1 LNITALIV
9 CGVKAELSTPANTQQ
24 TLGGKKMFNLKS
36 HESTGTIAKVLCAL
50 SLAVTCAPA
59 WSDDNRPKFEMAVY
73 SDAPQGMKIL
83 SGKYDQAI
91 AKINTK
97 SSSADHLHVKTN
109 LCVAY
114 IKAGDVDAAETVCE
128 EAVVAAKSL
137 NNVRTS
143 SFIGQSAAKARA
155 RYLAIALS
163 NRGVV
168 KAVRGEFEAAK
179 EDFDAA
185 LAQRSGIS
193 SIETNIERLQI
204 ADEESA

>member
-1 LNITALIV
+1 
-9 CGVKAELSTPANTQQ
+9 
-24 TLGGKKMFNLKS
+24 MFNLKS

-50 SLAVTCAPA
+50 SLTVACAPA
-59 WSDDNRPKFEMAVY
+59 WSDVNKPKFEMAVY

-83 SGKYDQAI
+83 NGKYDQAI
-91 AKINTK
+91 AKINSK
-97 SSSADHLHVKTN
+97 SSSTDQLHVKTN

-114 IKAGDVDAAETVCE
+114 MKAGDVDAAETVCE

-143 SFIGQSAAKARA
+143 SFIGQSAAKVRA
-155 RYLAIALS
+155 RYLAVALS

-168 KAVRGEFEAAK
+168 KAIRGDLEEAK

-193 SIETNIERLQI
+193 SIETNIQQLEI
-204 ADEESA
+204 VDEESA